1 MASIKKRPNGQWR
14 ARYRDDSGREHARHF
29 ARKVDAQRWLDEVT
43 AQIVT
48 GAYADP
54 KAGRS
59 TFDAWFRQWSARQVW
74 VPTTAKQADRVRR
87 SVTFGDVTLGQ
98 LRESHLQQWVK
109 QMQGNGLAASTIH
122 TRLMPVRASLKA
134 AVRDRRISSD
144 PSAGLRLPRK
154 PNRAQAM
161 DVATSEQVGRLLAAA
176 DPGRRAFIALCA
188 FAGLRKGEVSGVKVG
203 DLEFLRR
210 QIAVERQVQARPGG
224 TTEERSPK
232 YESGRT
238 VFASDELL
246 AILARHVDEG
256 FVSPSGWL
264 FTSGLDSPISPGTV
278 GTWWRVLTRQAGV
291 EGVTIHS
298 LRHYFASGLIAE
310 GCDVVTVQ
318 RALGHKA
325 PSITLDTYSHLW
337 PSAEDRTRQASGR
350 LAAAALVAVADRVRT
365 EGDVGAAELR

>member
-1 MASIKKRPNGQWR
+1 MASIQKRPNGQWR
-14 ARYRDDSGREHARHF
+14 ARYRDDAGKEHARHF
-29 ARKVDAQRWLDEVT
+29 VRKVDAQRWLDEVT

-54 KAGRS
+54 RAWRS
-59 TFDAWFRQWSARQVW
+59 TFDAWFREWSARQVW
-74 VPTTAKQADRVRR
+74 VPTTAAQADRVRR
-87 SVTFGDVTLGQ
+87 SLTFGDVALAQ

-109 QMQGNGLAASTIH
+109 KMQADGLAASTIH

-154 PNRAQAM
+154 PNHGQAM
-161 DVATSEQVGRLLAAA
+161 EVATTDQVGRLLAAA
-176 DPGRRAFIALCA
+176 EPGRRAFVALCA
-188 FAGLRKGEVSGVKVG
+188 FAGLRKGEASGVKVG
-203 DLEFLRR
+203 DVEFLRR
-210 QIAVERQVQARPGG
+210 QITVERQVQGRPGG
-224 TTEERSPK
+224 VPEERAPK
-232 YESGRT
+232 YESSRT

-246 AILARHVDEG
+246 GILAQHIDDG

-264 FTSGLDSPISPGTV
+264 FTSGLDGPISPGTV
-278 GTWWRVLTRQAGV
+278 GTWWRVLTRRAGV
-291 EGVTIHS
+291 SGVTPHS
-298 LRHYFASGLIAE
+298 LRHYFASGLIAD

-350 LAAAALVAVADRVRT
+350 LAAAALVAADSLRT
-365 EGDVGAAELR
+365 DGDVRASDLG

>member
-1 MASIKKRPNGQWR
+1 MSSIQKRPSGQWR
-14 ARYRDDSGREHARHF
+14 ARYRDDAGHEHARHF
-29 ARKVDAQRWLDEVT
+29 TRKVDAQRWLDEMT

-87 SVTFGDVTLGQ
+87 SVTFGEVTLAQ

-109 QMQGNGLAASTIH
+109 RMQADGLAASTIH

-144 PSAGLRLPRK
+144 PSSGLRLPRK

-161 DVATSEQVGRLLAAA
+161 EVATSEQVGRLLAACE
-176 DPGRRAFIALCA
+176 PHRRAFVALCA
-188 FAGLRKGEVSGVKVG
+188 FAGLRKGEASGVKVR
-203 DLEFLRR
+203 DVDFLRR

-224 TTEERSPK
+224 APEERRPK
-232 YESGRT
+232 YESGRA

-246 AILARHVDEG
+246 AILAEHVAEG

-264 FTSGLDSPISPGTV
+264 FTSGPDSPISPGTV
-278 GTWWRVLTRQAGV
+278 STWWRGLIKRAGV
-291 EGVTIHS
+291 EGVTPHS

-318 RALGHKA
+318 RALGHKS

-350 LAAAALVAVADRVRT
+350 LAAAALAAVADRVRT
-365 EGDVGAAELR
+365 DGPVTVADLR